1 MKTQKK
7 LTPEQ
12 KWEKATLANNFIF
25 YKVMRDHPNACQHLL
40 EILLKIKIEKM
51 EIHNEEVIEI
61 ENGAKGIRLD
71 VYVKDTGRIFDIEL
85 QVANT
90 EELPERARYYA
101 SLMALDSL
109 KSGEIYSELCDSHVV
124 FICMSDI
131 FHNNLPVST
140 FENICI
146 EDGITK
152 LNDRD
157 YKHFFI
163 APTCAKMLEDEEV
176 KSFFEFLISN
186 RAKNKYTNDL
196 KNYVTDAK
204 LNMNYK
210 RQFMEWERQRA
221 YDFKT
226 GYNSGRAEG
235 IIAGRKDGLKE
246 GKKQGLEEGKKEGLL
261 EGKKQG
267 LLEGKKQGL
276 LEGTFTVA
284 RNAIALNLPAEKISK
299 ITGLPIEQIQELI
312 EQQ

>member
-1 MKTQKK
+1 MKKQNK

-12 KWEKATLANNFIF
+12 KWEKATLSNNFIF
-25 YKVMRDHPNACQHLL
+25 YKVMRDHPQACKQLL
-40 EILLKIKIEKM
+40 EMLLKIKIQKM
-51 EIHNEEVIEI
+51 EMHNEEVIEI

-71 VYVKDTGRIFDIEL
+71 VYVKDTGRMFDIEL

-90 EELPERARYYA
+90 EDLPERARYYS

-131 FHNNLPVST
+131 FHNDLPVCT
-140 FENICI
+140 FENVCL
-146 EDGITK
+146 EDGKTK

-163 APTCAKMLEDEEV
+163 APTCAKMIEDEEV

-196 KNYVTDAK
+196 KTYVTDAK

-221 YDFKT
+221 YDFRY
-226 GYNSGRAEG
+226 GYTNGIAEG
-235 IIAGRKDGLKE
+235 RKAGLAE
-246 GKKQGLEEGKKEGLL
+246 GKKQGLEEGKQQGLE
-261 EGKKQG
+261 EGKQQG
-267 LLEGKKQGL
+267 LTEGKTQKAVEAAKNL
-276 LEGTFTVA
+276 LKLKLLT
-284 RNAIALNLPAEKISK
+284 P
-299 ITGLPIEQIQELI
+299 EQIAQAEDLPLETVHELAAQI
-312 EQQ
+312 